1 VFRNRLAQEFAARRE
16 KNSRY
21 SLRAFAKF
29 LGADHSTV
37 SQILRGARPVPA
49 SRIRAWGKKLALSAE
64 EISAYIAAGHVPEAD
79 VLERQRQL
87 LHWSV
92 EAMSIVTEPLHYE
105 IVCLSR
111 SEAFRADCRWIA
123 EETGVT
129 TDAVNIAVSRLLR
142 LGLME
147 MDKDRWRDL
156 TELADLNPDAFR
168 KLALA
173 RVREKNG

>member
-1 VFRNRLAQEFAARRE
+1 VFRNRLEAAFAVRRE

-21 SLRAFAKF
+21 SLRAFASF

-37 SQILRGARPVPA
+37 SQILRGSRPVPVA
-49 SRIRAWGKKLALSAE
+49 RIRAWGKKIGLGAE
-64 EISAYIAAGHVPEAD
+64 EVAAYIAAGHLPDAA

-87 LHWSV
+87 AHWTA
-92 EAMSIVTEPLHYE
+92 EAMSIVAEPVHYE
-105 IVCLSR
+105 IIRLSR
-111 SEAFRADCRWIA
+111 TETFRADCRWIA
-123 EETGVT
+123 NVTGFTV
-129 TDAVNIAVSRLLR
+129 DEVNLAASRLLR

-147 MDKDRWRDL
+147 MQQDRWRDL
-156 TELADLNPDAFR
+156 TQIEELNPDDFR